1 MDNRAGEMGVFV
13 AAAETGS
20 FSAAGRKLGLSPS
33 AISKLITRIEDRL
46 GMPLLVRTT
55 RALHLTAEGSLYLDR
70 ARTILAEIED
80 AERLISSGQGAV
92 ARGRLR
98 VSASVAFG
106 ELRLLPLLPG
116 FLERYPEVEIDLS
129 LTDTVID
136 LVDQRTDVAVR
147 SGPLRDSTLKAR
159 KLLESRRIIVAAP
172 AYLDRHGAPAHPH
185 ELARHNCLRFNF
197 RRSMDEWPFADPDSG
212 QSFSLP
218 VAGNS
223 HGNNGVILR
232 RLALAGVGIGRFGRF
247 YVADDIAAGRLVPV
261 LEEFNPGD
269 IELIHALYVGHDH
282 LAARIRA
289 FVDYLA
295 QGLKEQS

>member
-92 ARGRLR
+92 AQGRLR

-172 AYLDRHGAPAHPH
+172 AYLDRHGAPTHPR
-185 ELARHNCLRFNF
+185 ELEHHNCLRFNF
-197 RRSMDEWPFADPDSG
+197 RRSMDEWPFSAPDSR

-295 QGLKEQS
+295 QGLKEQG